1 MRIEELLE
9 EQQLD
14 ELSLSGIGKG
24 LGKAAGAVGSAV
36 GGVQGAWAGMKN
48 AYGQKR
54 DRVAAVAQRNVRR
67 AGGYRA
73 NKVSASGTTGS
84 GNTQS
89 TTQNTANNATTSA
102 SSNSIPQTS
111 VPTTKTAD
119 EIAKTLS
126 DIYSNQSN
134 PLGVPKV
141 KQEIISLAKHAGM
154 TGQTIQESEK
164 FNSKF
169 LGMDI

>member
-24 LGKAAGAVGSAV
+24 LGKAAGAVGGAV
-36 GGVQGAWAGMKN
+36 GGVQGAWQGMKN

-54 DRVAAVAQRNVRR
+54 DRVAAVSQRNVQR
-67 AGGYRA
+67 AGGYRT
-73 NKVSASGTTGS
+73 NKATVTNPAVPGS
-84 GNTQS
+84 GNTQD
-89 TTQNTANNATTSA
+89 TTQTPTNTATTSA
-102 SSNSIPQTS
+102 SSNQPARTS

-119 EIAKTLS
+119 EIAKILS
-126 DIYSNQSN
+126 DLYSNQSN

-141 KQEIISLAKHAGM
+141 KQEIVALAKHAGV
-154 TGQTIQESEK
+154 TTIQESGK
-164 FNSKF
+164 FTSKF